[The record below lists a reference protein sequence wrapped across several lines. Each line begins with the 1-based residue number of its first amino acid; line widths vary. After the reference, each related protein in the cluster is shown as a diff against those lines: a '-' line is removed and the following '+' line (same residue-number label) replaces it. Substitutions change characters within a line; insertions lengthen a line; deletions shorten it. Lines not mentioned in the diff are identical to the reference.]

1 MNLESQKITNHDLL
15 NHLSKVLFPRRS
27 SKMIDGRVQCNCQ
40 LVFELQSLRVFEKRS
55 NLRLQWNMYFKL
67 VGILWTFV
75 GIREHRFVLHVIWEE
90 KCLKQAEPFLMWLIR
105 CLVLRSNFT

>member
-1 MNLESQKITNHDLL
+1 MNLESQKVTNYDLL

-55 NLRLQWNMYFKL
+55 INLDYNETCTLN
-67 VGILWTFV
+67 
-75 GIREHRFVLHVIWEE
+75 
-90 KCLKQAEPFLMWLIR
+90 
-105 CLVLRSNFT
+105 